1 MQLFKKKAYTTV
13 TEETLVLPIDFVL
26 TKACS
31 GTSLTNIILDDIT
44 GGTGPY
50 YAATDTFTDET
61 SALANTSWSSTSNNG
76 STAVYYSETVAGT
89 YWVAVKD
96 SANTVVAKEIFADC
110 FDPETATR
118 YQISVGN
125 NTRTTENGLI
135 DAPNTSSAW
144 IATRVV
150 NTASVGDVVFTTRTG
165 SVRYDGYNNIDPSSQ
180 WRRYNSF
187 SLFTSS
193 SCIND
198 PCFISEAIII
208 GGDGVVQ
215 QFGCCAP
222 PC

>member
-31 GTSLTNIILDDIT
+31 GTSLTNIVLDDIT

-61 SALANTSWSSTSNNG
+61 SALANTSWSLTSNPG
-76 STAVYYSETVAGT
+76 SVAVYYPETVVNT

-96 SANTVVAKEIFADC
+96 STNTVFAKQIYADC
-110 FDPETATR
+110 FDPETADR
-118 YQISVGN
+118 HQISVGN
-125 NTRTTENGLI
+125 NTRTTANGLF
-135 DAPNTSSAW
+135 DAPSTSYAW
-144 IATRVV
+144 IATRA
-150 NTASVGDVVFTTRTG
+150 NDIAQVGDVVFTAATG
-165 SVRYDGYNNIDPSSQ
+165 STRYDGYNSIDPTSQ
-180 WRRYNSF
+180 WRRYISGTLLNS
-187 SLFTSS
+187 TSCFGD
-193 SCIND
+193 SCA
-198 PCFISEAIII
+198 ISEAIII
-208 GGDGVVQ
+208 DSNGVVS